1 MVFPAE
7 PHLEHPAPSRG
18 RAAEQRCL
26 ALLRRVSSLSSLLQT
41 LTFLLKSGLQS
52 NPLVLTSFAVSL
64 VLSSPAP
71 HLLDTFLFNTLIRS
85 LPPPLALRSFSLL
98 LRRRLLP
105 NRFTF
110 PFLLKA
116 CASLPPGPTAQ
127 AHASALKFGFAAD
140 SFVENTLIH
149 AYSASSSDLASAR
162 KVFDRTPQTSPVT
175 WSAMIGACVRGGRS
189 GDALALFRR
198 MQERGVRPD
207 DVAVISVLSAC
218 SDLGALELARWLRRY
233 VERSRIP
240 KSPALCNALIDALAK
255 CGDAG
260 AARAVFDEMPR
271 RTVVSYTAV
280 IDGLAMQ
287 GRGRE
292 AVGVFEGMVR
302 AGVAPDDVAFIGVLT
317 ACSHS
322 GLVEE
327 GLRWFGVMRE
337 RFGMEPRMEHY
348 GCVVDMLGRAGQVER
363 AERFAR
369 AMPVEANAVVWRSLA
384 AACRVHGRPDVGE
397 RIGRRLIAEEPARD
411 SHYVMLSNVYAATRR
426 WEEKGRVRRLMGRR
440 GVRKEP
446 GCSAVEIDGEVFEFA
461 AGGGGGSG
469 SEAEAEVYAMVEE
482 MMREARREGYEAV
495 EAEVLADVEEG
506 DGEAGALRWH
516 SEKIAVAFALL
527 RSPRGAAVRVAK
539 NLRVCADCHL
549 AIKLVAKAYAREIV
563 LRDRSRFHCFKD
575 GICSC
580 GDFW

>member
-1 MVFPAE
+1 
-7 PHLEHPAPSRG
+7 
-18 RAAEQRCL
+18 
-26 ALLRRVSSLSSLLQT
+26 
-41 LTFLLKSGLQS
+41 
-52 NPLVLTSFAVSL
+52 
-64 VLSSPAP
+64 
-71 HLLDTFLFNTLIRS
+71 
-85 LPPPLALRSFSLL
+85 
-98 LRRRLLP
+98 
-105 NRFTF
+105 
-110 PFLLKA
+110 
-116 CASLPPGPTAQ
+116 
-127 AHASALKFGFAAD
+127 
-140 SFVENTLIH
+140 
-149 AYSASSSDLASAR
+149 
-162 KVFDRTPQTSPVT
+162 
-175 WSAMIGACVRGGRS
+175 MIGACVRGGRS

-397 RIGRRLIAEEPARD
+397 RISRRLIAEEPARD

-461 AGGGGGSG
+461 AGGGG
-469 SEAEAEVYAMVEE
+469 
-482 MMREARREGYEAV
+482 RDRRRRC
-495 EAEVLADVEEG
+495 
-506 DGEAGALRWH
+506 GALRWH

-527 RSPRGAAVRVAK
+527 RSPRGAALRVAK

-575 GICSC
+575 GLCSC